1 MAAVTRLA
9 RFSREELLPKLECE
23 PRRPL
28 PPPSRELRECVES
41 PRDCSWA
48 AAGRESTE
56 GREPPRAEEEGPR
69 RGEEGVVLEGP
80 PASATRQG
88 EEGLRVS
95 TIDRS

>member
-56 GREPPRAEEEGPR
+56 GSEPPRAEEGPR